1 MANYAILLYA
11 PVDAD
16 LEPTPEEMR
25 AHERHA
31 EELQRSGALV
41 AAFALQPAST
51 ATSIRGDVITDGP
64 FIEAKEVI
72 VGFCVIEAHDLDAAL
87 DLARRN
93 PILQQG
99 GGVEVWPVAG
109 ASVPA

>member
-11 PVDAD
+11 PVDVEV
-16 LEPTPEEMR
+16 EPTPEEMR

-31 EELQRSGALV
+31 KELQQSGALV
-41 AAFALQPAST
+41 GAFALQPAAT
-51 ATSIRGDVITDGP
+51 ATSIRGDVISDGP
-64 FIEAKEVI
+64 FLEAKEVI
-72 VGFCVIEAHDLDAAL
+72 VGFYVLEAHDLDAAL
-87 DLARRN
+87 DIARRN

-109 ASVPA
+109 SFRP